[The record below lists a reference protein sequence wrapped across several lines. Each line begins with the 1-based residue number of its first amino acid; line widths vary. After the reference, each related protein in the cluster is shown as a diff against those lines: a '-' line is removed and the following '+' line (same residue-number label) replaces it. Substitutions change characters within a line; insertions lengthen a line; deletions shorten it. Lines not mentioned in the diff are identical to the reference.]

1 MTVIYW
7 TTYLDEFE
15 KQCTEYLETETRELT
30 ISELFKPTHYQS
42 MCLEFE
48 IPITSEIFYK
58 KLGKHPEAVQ
68 VFKKLGF
75 EAVPES
81 APRMYRLTKT

>member
-1 MTVIYW
+1 
-7 TTYLDEFE
+7 
-15 KQCTEYLETETRELT
+15 
-30 ISELFKPTHYQS
+30 

-58 KLGKHPEAVQ
+58 KLGKHPETVQ

-81 APRMYRLTKT
+81 NPRMYRLEKT